1 MSRTRLSALL
11 LIAGSASLLLGALGF
26 QYIGGLAPCGL
37 CLTQRWSHAAVI
49 LAALPVALGWRPL
62 RLWLPLALLA
72 NLQAAAQGLRHVG
85 VEQGWWKGPTACSG
99 ASQLIGQSGAELLDF
114 SQPVHVVRC
123 TDIAWEMFGISMAG
137 WNGLLTLA
145 IGSAALWIW
154 RRRRVAGE
162 KE

>member
-1 MSRTRLSALL
+1 MSQTRLAAVL
-11 LIAGSASLLLGALGF
+11 LIAGSASLLLGAFAF

-37 CLTQRWSHAAVI
+37 CLTQRWSHALVI
-49 LAALPVALGWRPL
+49 LAALPVALGWRPQ

-85 VEQGWWKGPTACSG
+85 VEQGWWAGPTACSG
-99 ASQLIGQSGAELLDF
+99 ASQLLGKSGAELLDF

-123 TDIAWEMFGISMAG
+123 TDIAWELIGISMAG
-137 WNGLLTLA
+137 WNGLLTLGFGLAA
-145 IGSAALWIW
+145 IWVW
-154 RRRRVAGE
+154 RRHRTAGE